1 LKLKETLIQNLLK
14 ITELNDSGAVPQLK
28 VMKNAELPV
37 LILDVEELM
46 GAKQNRIVNTSILL
60 KEKFKT
66 IIPVCCVEQGRWSY
80 TSKKF

>member
-1 LKLKETLIQNLLK
+1 LLK

-46 GAKQNRIVNTSILL
+46 GAKQI
-60 KEKFKT
+60 E
-66 IIPVCCVEQGRWSY
+66 
-80 TSKKF
+80 

>member
-46 GAKQNRIVNTSILL
+46 GAKQNRIVNTNILL
-60 KEKFKT
+60 SEKFET
-66 IIPVCCVEQGRWSY
+66 IIPVSGVEQGR
-80 TSKKF
+80 

>member
-1 LKLKETLIQNLLK
+1 MKLKETLIQNLLK

-60 KEKFKT
+60 SEKFET
-66 IIPVCCVEQGRWSY
+66 IIPVSGVEQGR
-80 TSKKF
+80 

>member
-1 LKLKETLIQNLLK
+1 MKLKETLIQNLLK

-46 GAKQNRIVNTSILL
+46 GAKQNRIVNTNILL
-60 KEKFKT
+60 SEKFET
-66 IIPVCCVEQGRWSY
+66 IIPVSGVEQGR
-80 TSKKF
+80 